1 MNQRHTQKQHAAG
14 VMQSP
19 FNIEIA
25 KSASQTV
32 QIVDTAIQHKQ
43 TLLAYQPVM
52 MSCGLRQVGFYE
64 GLISVM
70 DATDHIIPA
79 KNFIQVIK
87 DTELR
92 LSINMSARSIRFGP
106 WNRNFYRWLERDET
120 ISERLSVEITES
132 SALSEP
138 HKVVKFMDELQR
150 LGVKLCP

>member
-1 MNQRHTQKQHAAG
+1 MNQRHKQKQHAAG

-32 QIVDTAIQHKQ
+32 QIVDTAIRHKQ

-87 DTELR
+87 DTELGR
-92 LSINMSARSIRFGP
+92 RI
-106 WNRNFYRWLERDET
+106 E
-120 ISERLSVEITES
+120 
-132 SALSEP
+132 ALSFNMGMQSLFE
-138 HKVVKFMDELQR
+138 KNRSAAVY
-150 LGVKLCP
+150 

>member
-1 MNQRHTQKQHAAG
+1 MNQRHTQKQDAAG

-19 FNIEIA
+19 LDIAIA
-25 KSASQTV
+25 KSDSQTV

-87 DTELR
+87 DTELGR
-92 LSINMSARSIRFGP
+92 RI
-106 WNRNFYRWLERDET
+106 E
-120 ISERLSVEITES
+120 
-132 SALSEP
+132 ALSFKMVMQSLFE
-138 HKVVKFMDELQR
+138 KNRSAAVY
-150 LGVKLCP
+150 

>member
-43 TLLAYQPVM
+43 TLLAYQPIM

-79 KNFIQVIK
+79 KNFIQVIE
-87 DTELR
+87 DTELGR
-92 LSINMSARSIRFGP
+92 RI
-106 WNRNFYRWLERDET
+106 E
-120 ISERLSVEITES
+120 
-132 SALSEP
+132 ALSFNMGMQSLFEKKPICGCLLICP
-138 HKVVKFMDELQR
+138 HAASDLSHGTAIFTVGLNVTKPYQS
-150 LGVKLCP
+150 G